1 VLARQEIIGCL
12 MGYIVDLHVIL
23 DDINKAGIR
32 DVTDNDALGV
42 MNEHVRSGRR
52 DSIHR
57 DIRNFVTET
66 YPTRFAN
73 PQKDQILEK
82 IIDLI
87 REYSDLPSEYI

>member
-1 VLARQEIIGCL
+1 

-32 DVTDNDALGV
+32 HVTDNDALNV
-42 MNEHVRSGRR
+42 MNEHARSGRR

-57 DIRNFVTET
+57 DIRNFVAET

-73 PQKDQILEK
+73 RQKDKVLEK

-87 REYSDLPSEYI
+87 RDYCDLPSEYI